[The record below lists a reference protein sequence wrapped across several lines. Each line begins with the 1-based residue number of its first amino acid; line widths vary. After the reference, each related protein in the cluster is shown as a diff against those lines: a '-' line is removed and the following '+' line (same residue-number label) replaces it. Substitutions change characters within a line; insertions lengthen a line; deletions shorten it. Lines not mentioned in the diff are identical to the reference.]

1 MEQINIY
8 SGQEVVSRVIVGDD
22 AVDTNI
28 DIFRTCLAP
37 YSQIYGLFD
46 SNVLAN
52 PFISTLYAFMQ
63 ENDFP
68 IKTIEASEQTKTM
81 EHVMGI
87 CQWLL
92 DLGADRNAL
101 VVSFGGGIT
110 SDMVGF
116 ASSIYKRGVRFAFVP
131 TTLLAQVDASIGGKN
146 GVNFDRYKNILGV
159 IRQPEFVFVTPLVLD
174 TLPRRDF
181 LSGVAEMLKTFI
193 IEDNGNYKKASSCLK
208 EKTIDFSTLGSLI
221 AAAAKVKAGVVTRD
235 AFEDGERRK
244 LNLGHTFAHAIETLA
259 QRQDMDITHGEAVAI
274 GMVIAAELAEKMT
287 AAGRFDA
294 ERGLADRLRA
304 DFREC
309 GLKTEC
315 PFAIADLAEAMSKD
329 KKAEAGKVHFV
340 LPRSVGDVV
349 MQDLTVG
356 EVINFLK

>member
-22 AVDTNI
+22 SVEANLK
-28 DIFRTCLAP
+28 IFKTCLAP
-37 YSQIYGLFD
+37 HSKVYGLFD
-46 SNVLAN
+46 SNVLVN
-52 PFISTLYAFMQ
+52 SFIATLYAFMQ
-63 ENDFP
+63 ESEIP
-68 IKTIEASEQTKTM
+68 VKTIEVSEQTKTI
-81 EHVMGI
+81 EHVKEI

-92 DLGADRNAL
+92 TSGADRNAL

-110 SDMVGF
+110 SDLVGF
-116 ASSIYKRGVRFAFVP
+116 SASIYKRGVRFAFVP

-146 GVNFDRYKNILGV
+146 GVNFDGYKNILGV
-159 IRQPEFVFVTPLVLD
+159 INQPEFIFVTPLVLD

-193 IEDNGNYKKASSCLK
+193 IEDNGNYQFACDCLK
-208 EKTIDFSTLGSLI
+208 QNQIDFRILGSLI
-221 AAAAKVKAGVVTRD
+221 AEAAKVKAGVVTRD
-235 AFEDGERRK
+235 AFENGERRK

-274 GMVIAAELAEKMT
+274 GIVMAADLAEKMT

-294 ERGLADRLRA
+294 ECGLAERFRA
-304 DFREC
+304 DFKAC

-315 PFAIADLAEAMSKD
+315 PFAIEDLAEAMSKD

-340 LPRSVGDVV
+340 LPRTVGDVV
-349 MQDLTVG
+349 MQDLTVK
-356 EVINFLK
+356 EVVDFLI